1 MQHIL
6 NQQQLTKKSHFCDFF
21 KFNEHTITGDS
32 MLYLNYIFFYSI
44 FGFLMEST
52 IYKIT
57 KVNNKSGIFYGP
69 YTFVY
74 GFGVLA
80 SILIFDF
87 LEKRTTLKN
96 KFLKLIMYYIIF
108 TVIMSLI
115 EFIGGELLHLIF
127 NQDLWNYS
135 SHADSIGKY
144 ICITNSL
151 IWGVLS
157 TFNIYIIYPKVK
169 KILKKLPHIYTYI
182 ILLGFI
188 IDLIFTIINKV
199 L

>member
-1 MQHIL
+1 MQLIL
-6 NQQQLTKKSHFCDFF
+6 NLKEQNKKNHFCDFF
-21 KFNEHTITGDS
+21 LEIIHTIKGDS

-44 FGFLMEST
+44 LGFLMEST
-52 IYKIT
+52 IYKIA

-80 SILIFDF
+80 SILIFEF

-96 KFLKLIMYYIIF
+96 KLLKVIMYYIIF

-135 SHADSIGKY
+135 SHSDSLGKY

-151 IWGVLS
+151 IWGALA
-157 TFNIYIIYPKVK
+157 TFNIYVVYPKVK
-169 KILKKLPHIYTYI
+169 KLLKKLPHLYTYI
-182 ILLGFI
+182 FLL
-188 IDLIFTIINKV
+188 
-199 L
+199 

>member
-1 MQHIL
+1 MQLIQNQIL
-6 NQQQLTKKSHFCDFF
+6 QTKKSHFCDFF
-21 KFNEHTITGDS
+21 LNIRYTIKGDN

-44 FGFLMEST
+44 LGFLMEST
-52 IYKIT
+52 IYKISN
-57 KVNNKSGIFYGP
+57 VNNKSGIFYGP

-80 SILIFDF
+80 SILIYEF

-96 KFLKLIMYYIIF
+96 KLLKLIMYYLIF

-135 SHADSIGKY
+135 SHSDSLGKY

-151 IWGVLS
+151 IWGLLA
-157 TFNIYIIYPKVK
+157 TFNIYVIYPKVK
-169 KILKKLPHIYTYI
+169 KLLKKLPHIYTYI
-182 ILLGFI
+182 FILGFL
-188 IDLIFTIINKV
+188 IDLVFTIINKV